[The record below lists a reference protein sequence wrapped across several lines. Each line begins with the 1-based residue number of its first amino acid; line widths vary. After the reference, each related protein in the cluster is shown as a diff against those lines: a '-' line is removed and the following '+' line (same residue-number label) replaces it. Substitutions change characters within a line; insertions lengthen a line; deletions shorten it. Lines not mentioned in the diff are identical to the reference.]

1 MSQYAPYTPSY
12 SQAPAQAAYDASQ
25 YANEANL
32 SGLQEELSQN
42 EARIAEISSEIA
54 KLEAGLMDDDQ
65 LDTALAVN
73 RANIGD
79 IAGSQ
84 YHQGRISNRAYNK
97 ATLANTKAQQ
107 KEKEIEDLRGQIEQ
121 IDIDL
126 PYNRD
131 RQSREAMV
139 AKRNRLQKRLA
150 VLSGEDIDFNFKGFQ
165 NEETPKTVTVP
176 AKYAKYVEEDGM
188 MLPESADMFKT
199 QFTDKNGNWLSQDD
213 KDFYDTHFDPKT
225 AQDAAAKKAGANTKT
240 KPEVDAKK
248 EQAKKESQAAIKELT
263 DMGIKELKYL
273 AKKGKNFKSSKD
285 TGSRD
290 VTVEKANGG
299 YNVKCGGVTVFVK
312 G

>member
-32 SGLQEELSQN
+32 SGLQEELSRN
-42 EARIAEISSEIA
+42 EARIAEITSEIA
-54 KLEAGLMDDDQ
+54 QLESGFMDDDQ

-79 IAGSQ
+79 MAGSQ

-97 ATLANTKAQQ
+97 ATLANTQAQQ
-107 KEKEIEDLRGQIEQ
+107 KEKEIEDLRGAIEQ

-131 RQSREAMV
+131 RQSREAML
-139 AKRNRLQKRLA
+139 AKRARLQKRLA
-150 VLSGEDIDFNFKGFQ
+150 VLSGDDIDFKFRGYSD
-165 NEETPKTVTVP
+165 EEPRPATPGVP
-176 AKYAKYVEEDGM
+176 AQYAKYVEGDGM
-188 MLPESADMFKT
+188 MLPDSAELFKV
-199 QFTDKNGNWLSQDD
+199 QNTDKNGNWLSQEA

-225 AQDAAAKKAGANTKT
+225 AQDAATKKTGSNTKT
-240 KPEVDAKK
+240 KQEVDAKAAK
-248 EQAKKESQAAIKELT
+248 AKKESQAAIKELE
-263 DMGIKELKYL
+263 DMGL
-273 AKKGKNFKSSKD
+273 ANIAYISRKGKGWKSSNGKE
-285 TGSRD
+285 

-299 YNVKCGGVTVFVK
+299 YWVKSGSEKVFVK
-312 G
+312 E